1 MNPTQDF
8 PGEFLATAGLNRQHV
23 FALDTL
29 PSELLAPLNV
39 QTGERQLIL
48 LGHAGR
54 RLWECVQAA
63 NPGGEHPIDDYTCAT
78 VDRCFAQFFPA
89 NRYRIVYPGPAPLG
103 LQALGKLAGWH
114 HASPFMIGVDRQW
127 GSWFAYRAVVLADT
141 AFPATPAVDRNKPE
155 NTSPCL
161 DCIAQPCLSACPAG
175 ATGEHFLLEAC
186 SAERLRNGSA
196 CALVCLARQACPVGN
211 EHRYDA
217 AQIEHS
223 YSRSLSMLEN
233 WRRIR

>member
-1 MNPTQDF
+1 MKQPQDF
-8 PGEFLATAGLNRQHV
+8 PGEFFAAAGLNRQHV

-29 PSELLAPLNV
+29 PADLLLPLNV
-39 QTGERQLIL
+39 QANEQQLIL

-63 NPGGEHPIDDYTCAT
+63 DFGGEHPIDDYTCAT
-78 VDRCFAQFFPA
+78 VDRCFSLFFPA
-89 NRYRIVYPGPAPLG
+89 NHYRIVYPGPAPLG

-141 AFPATPAVDRNKPE
+141 AFSPTPAVDRNKSE

-161 DCIAQPCLSACPAG
+161 DCRERPCISSCPAG
-175 ATGEHFLLEAC
+175 ATGERFLLAAC
-186 SAERLRNGSA
+186 STERLRSGSA
-196 CALVCLARQACPVGN
+196 CALGCLARQACPVGS
-211 EHRYDA
+211 EHRYDE
-217 AQIEHS
+217 AQIRHS
-223 YSRSLSMLEN
+223 YAKSLAMLET
-233 WRRIR
+233 WQGIR